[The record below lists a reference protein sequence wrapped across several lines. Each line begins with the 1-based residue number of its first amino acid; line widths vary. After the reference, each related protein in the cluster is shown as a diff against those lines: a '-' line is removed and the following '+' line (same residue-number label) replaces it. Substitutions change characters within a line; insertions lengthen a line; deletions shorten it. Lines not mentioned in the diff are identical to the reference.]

1 MNEANPYAPPRT
13 PVADPV
19 VAERIGPCPHV
30 ERACQLLWISFAI
43 SVIARVISVFTLTS
57 GIASVAGLVGLSFG
71 TAIAG
76 LLLWWVT
83 RTLRQGRNW
92 MRWLY
97 TIANVLITTISLLS
111 IAGLVDATR
120 EMMLSMW
127 REYPLLGVSSLA
139 QLAFGVAALV
149 LLHTATSREWFRA
162 KSRSA

>member
-1 MNEANPYAPPRT
+1 
-13 PVADPV
+13 
-19 VAERIGPCPHV
+19 
-30 ERACQLLWISFAI
+30 
-43 SVIARVISVFTLTS
+43 VISVFTLTS

-83 RTLRQGRNW
+83 RKLRQGRNW

-162 KSRSA
+162 KSQSA

>member
-19 VAERIGPCPHV
+19 IAEQIGPCPHV

-43 SVIARVISVFTLTS
+43 SVIARLISVFTLTS
-57 GIASVAGLVGLSFG
+57 GIASVAGLVGLSIG
-71 TAIAG
+71 TVFAG

-83 RTLRQGRNW
+83 RKLRQGRNW

-97 TIANVLITTISLLS
+97 TIANVLITALSLFS

-162 KSRSA
+162 KSQSA